1 VPAFLLAGGMVAFIP
16 KETILRY
23 LGIAA
28 NRIRSFIIA
37 AFASFFVAACSC
49 TVIPVSAGVYFAGA
63 SIGAAFIILWVAPA
77 TNVLA
82 LTYTGAI
89 IGWDMA
95 SVRILSALLMA
106 IVVGYVMTA
115 FFFRE
120 SLTIPVRSRRWVF
133 GGLCWQRSRMHQKCI
148 RLKPSHT

>member
-1 VPAFLLAGGMVAFIP
+1 MVASIP

-37 AFASFFVAACSC
+37 AFASFFVAAFSC
-49 TVIPVSAGVYFAGA
+49 TVIPVLAGVYFAGA
-63 SIGAAFIILWVAPA
+63 SISAAFIILWVAPA

-89 IGWDMA
+89 IVWDMA
-95 SVRILSALLMA
+95 LVRIHSALLMA

-115 FFFRE
+115 FFFRGE
-120 SLTIPVRSRRWVF
+120 SLIIPVLSRRWVF